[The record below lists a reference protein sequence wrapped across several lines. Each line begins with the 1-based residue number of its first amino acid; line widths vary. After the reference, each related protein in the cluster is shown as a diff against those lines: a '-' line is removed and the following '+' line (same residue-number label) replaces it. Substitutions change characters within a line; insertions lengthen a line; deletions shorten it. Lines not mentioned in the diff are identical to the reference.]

1 GRCGG
6 GLVVRTPAQTVGM
19 SFPSS
24 APDRTLRSRLRLSAS
39 QVRDRTG
46 RRATPRESLRRS
58 SDTMARTTRLP
69 GDPVLEQRG
78 SGQSGDGHRH
88 HRRPRVVMA
97 RERLRW
103 WERLPPTSRLRFAA
117 AAGTFPPSPPAQ
129 GDKAT
134 AAGTFPPRLRLKG
147 TKPRRQG
154 PSPLR
159 LRLRGTRADLLRPFG
174 PRPFPAF
181 GGTP

>member
-88 HRRPRVVMA
+88 HRRPRVVTA
-97 RERLRW
+97 RGASLVGTTAPY
-103 WERLPPTSRLRFAA
+103 LPPPLRY
-117 AAGTFPPSPPAQ
+117 GGRDLPPSPPAQ
-129 GDKAT
+129 GDK
-134 AAGTFPPRLRLKG
+134 GYEV
-147 TKPRRQG
+147 
-154 PSPLR
+154 
-159 LRLRGTRADLLRPFG
+159 
-174 PRPFPAF
+174 
-181 GGTP
+181 

>member
-1 GRCGG
+1 
-6 GLVVRTPAQTVGM
+6 M

-24 APDRTLRSRLRLSAS
+24 APDRTLRRRLRLSAS

-103 WERLPPTSRLRFAA
+103 WERLPPTSRLRFA
-117 AAGTFPPSPPAQ
+117 
-129 GDKAT
+129 T
-134 AAGTFPPRLRLKG
+134 AAGTFPPRLRLWG
-147 TKPRRQG
+147 TTLRRQG
-154 PSPLR
+154 PP

-174 PRPFPAF
+174 PRPLPAF
-181 GGTP
+181 GGTPPFHCRSTGEKSGLRTGTLLVWPNSTSTP

>member
-1 GRCGG
+1 
-6 GLVVRTPAQTVGM
+6 M

-24 APDRTLRSRLRLSAS
+24 APDRTLRRRLRLSAS

-97 RERLRW
+97 RGASLVGTTAPY
-103 WERLPPTSRLRFAA
+103 LPPPLRY
-117 AAGTFPPSPPAQ
+117 GGRDLPPSPPAQ

-134 AAGTFPPRLRLKG
+134 AAGTFPPLASGSRGQSHGGRDL
-147 TKPRRQG
+147 P
-154 PSPLR
+154 PSPPAK
-159 LRLRGTRADLLRPFG
+159 GTRADLLRPFG
-174 PRPFPAF
+174 PRPLPAF
-181 GGTP
+181 GGT